1 MNWQK
6 PNGFITLVS
15 VLVVGAVGTAI
26 SASVVLLGLGAS
38 RTSFAIEQSNQA
50 KALSI
55 ACSDEALMQIRY
67 DTSYSGSGNLTLGQG
82 TCSYT
87 VAAGAGEA
95 RTITSS
101 GTVGTITRKV
111 ETSISAINPAIT
123 VSSWQEVADF

>member
-95 RTITSS
+95 LS
-101 GTVGTITRKV
+101 
-111 ETSISAINPAIT
+111 
-123 VSSWQEVADF
+123 